1 MVDVY
6 KRQSKKNPVISMGIN
21 LGFEW
26 KGFDVAADF
35 AGGFKNT
42 FVADWDLKWGVTRS
56 VDGCLLYTSI
66 RTMYATALRP

>member
-1 MVDVY
+1 
-6 KRQSKKNPVISMGIN
+6 MGIN
-21 LGFEW
+21 VGFEW

-56 VDGCLLYTSI
+56 VN
-66 RTMYATALRP
+66 